1 MAAFTDMKV
10 RCVIVCDGLN
20 RIYCSWYFALQVLR
34 GDPWQ
39 EIPRQGFISTSV
51 CKIAAALVAAVE
63 AAFALGADTLLAKM
77 AGLTACFHD
86 RNNGVVL

>member
-1 MAAFTDMKV
+1 MSQARSLARDTSP
-10 RCVIVCDGLN
+10 L
-20 RIYCSWYFALQVLR
+20 A
-34 GDPWQ
+34 
-39 EIPRQGFISTSV
+39 RQGFIGTSV

-63 AAFALGADTLLAKM
+63 AAFAQGADTLLAKM